1 MSRARVVRT
10 LYRNLLRQARR
21 ADADV
26 ILRHQISKQPVDVLQ
41 VASAGLGRSCRAIN
55 VQIRGQR
62 GRIPRLHAIY
72 DRDVAPTDFAA
83 AETATPATPGKVWM
97 STVDKNTGRTYYYD
111 ALTRETT
118 WTKPAGDIDIRESTG
133 DDSAIVKDALLPK
146 VPAVAVVAQHADYG
160 DNVFYDGAAT
170 SAGPDGVFV
179 NFDDGDVYGWTG
191 EDAGAKVR
199 RKVLVREETPEPGT
213 KLLVVAAHYGRGP
226 MRYHK
231 WVKAE
236 AVAPAAEDEKVAAW
250 TLTSFCRHAFR
261 HPEAL
266 EGYAVGMDVPSS
278 ANAGP
283 SANDANAGPSADA
296 LAEAMESFT
305 AERAQLDKAFEVL
318 AAVNSSAERVSRY
331 GAQSEAGDAKL
342 PRLGSEPLQ
351 RPAFD
356 ERASLIAA
364 NAAYYSAV
372 RRKDADL
379 MEQLLDDDCTMGNSH
394 NFTRGKEQNARDFRN
409 YCENQTP
416 PKYPYLV
423 ELDDV
428 EVFLD
433 SENVGRVV
441 VTERNTADWCASS
454 DDYRPSQSPVT
465 IAREVNVNTFAR
477 AAPGQPWKLRQRQE
491 TRVDFETNARSD
503 QAQA

>member
-41 VASAGLGRSCRAIN
+41 VASAGLGRSCRSIN

-72 DRDVAPTDFAA
+72 DRDVAPADFAA
-83 AETATPATPGKVWM
+83 AATATPATPGEIWM
-97 STVDKNTGRTYYYD
+97 STKDPKTGREYYYD
-111 ALTRETT
+111 LLTRETT
-118 WTKPAGDIDIRESTG
+118 WEKPAGEIRVSTG
-133 DDSAIVKDALLPK
+133 DDSAAAKDALLPK
-146 VPAVAVVAQHADYG
+146 LASVPVVAQHADYG

-231 WVKAE
+231 WVRAE
-236 AVAPAAEDEKVAAW
+236 AVAPAAEDEKPAAW

-266 EGYAVGMDVPSS
+266 EGYAVGMGGPSS
-278 ANAGP
+278 DGGDGP
-283 SANDANAGPSADA
+283 SANDA
-296 LAEAMESFT
+296 LAEALDAFT
-305 AERAQLDKAFEVL
+305 AERAQLDKGFEVL
-318 AAVNSSAERVSRY
+318 KAVNDASGRVERY
-331 GAQSEAGDAKL
+331 GASEADVQL
-342 PRLGSEPLQ
+342 PRLGLEPLQ
-351 RPAFD
+351 RPDFD
-356 ERASLIAA
+356 ESTSLIAA

-372 RRKDADL
+372 RRKDPDL

-394 NFTRGKEQNARDFRN
+394 NYTRGKEQNARDFRN

-491 TRVDFETNARSD
+491 TRVNFETNARSD

>member
-1 MSRARVVRT
+1 MASRARIVRT
-10 LYRNLLRQARR
+10 VYRNVLRQARR

-41 VASAGLGRSCRAIN
+41 VASAGLGRSCRSVN
-55 VQIRGQR
+55 VQINGQR

-72 DRDVAPTDFAA
+72 DRDPNTSDFAA
-83 AETATPATPGKVWM
+83 PATVTPATPAKVWM
-97 STVDKNTGRTYYYD
+97 STKCPDTGRTYYYD
-111 ALTRETT
+111 LLTRETT
-118 WTKPAGDIDIRESTG
+118 WQKPEGEIRESTG
-133 DDSAIVKDALLPK
+133 DDSAARKDALLPK
-146 VPAVAVVAQHADYG
+146 IASVAVVAQHADYG

-199 RKVLVREETPEPGT
+199 RKVLCREETPEPGT

-236 AVAPAAEDEKVAAW
+236 AVAPAAEDEKPAAW

-266 EGYAVGMDVPSS
+266 EGYAVGMDGPSS
-278 ANAGP
+278 DGGDGP
-283 SANDANAGPSADA
+283 SANDA
-296 LAEAMESFT
+296 LAEALDAFT
-305 AERAQLDKAFEVL
+305 AERAQLDKGFEVL
-318 AAVNSSAERVSRY
+318 KAVNDAAGRVERY
-331 GAQSEAGDAKL
+331 GASEADDVQL
-342 PRLGSEPLQ
+342 PPLGSESLQ
-351 RPAFD
+351 LPTFD
-356 ERASLIAA
+356 ERTSLIAA

-394 NFTRGKEQNARDFRN
+394 NYTRGKEQNARDFRN
-409 YCENQTP
+409 YCENPTP

-454 DDYRPSQSPVT
+454 DDWRASQSPVT

-477 AAPGQPWKLRQRQE
+477 SAPGQPWKLRQRQE

>member
-10 LYRNLLRQARR
+10 LYRNLLRQARK

-41 VASAGLGRSCRAIN
+41 VASAGLGKSCRSIN

-62 GRIPRLHAIY
+62 GLIPRLHAIY
-72 DRDVAPTDFAA
+72 DRDVAPADFASQA
-83 AETATPATPGKVWM
+83 TATPATPATPEKVWM

-118 WTKPAGDIDIRESTG
+118 WEKPAGEIRESTG
-133 DDSAIVKDALLPK
+133 DDSAIVKNALLPK
-146 VPAVAVVAQHADYG
+146 LASVPVVAQHADYG

-170 SAGPDGVFV
+170 AAGPDGVFV
-179 NFDDGDVYGWTG
+179 NFDDGDTYGWTG
-191 EDAGAKVR
+191 NEAQSNVR
-199 RKVLVREETPEPGT
+199 RKVLCREETPEPGT

-226 MRYHK
+226 MRFHK
-231 WVKAE
+231 WVRAE
-236 AVAPAAEDEKVAAW
+236 AVAPAAEDEKPAAW

-266 EGYAVGMDVPSS
+266 EGYAVGMDGPSS
-278 ANAGP
+278 DGGDGP
-283 SANDANAGPSADA
+283 STDA
-296 LAEAMESFT
+296 LAEALDAFT
-305 AERAQLDKAFEVL
+305 AERAQLDKGFEVL
-318 AAVNSSAERVSRY
+318 KAVNEAAGRVSRY
-331 GAQSEAGDAKL
+331 GASEADDVRKL

-351 RPAFD
+351 LPAFD
-356 ERASLIAA
+356 ERTSLIAA

-394 NFTRGKEQNARDFRN
+394 NYTRGKEQNARDFRN

-423 ELDDV
+423 EIDDV

-491 TRVDFETNARSD
+491 TRVNFETNARSD

>member
-41 VASAGLGRSCRAIN
+41 VASAGLGRSCRSIN

-72 DRDVAPTDFAA
+72 DRDVAPADFAA
-83 AETATPATPGKVWM
+83 AAIATSATPAKVWM

-146 VPAVAVVAQHADYG
+146 VPAVSVVAQHADYG

-236 AVAPAAEDEKVAAW
+236 AVAPAVEDEVPAHW

-261 HPEAL
+261 RPEAL
-266 EGYAVGMDVPSS
+266 EDYAVGT
-278 ANAGP
+278 NATP
-283 SANDANAGPSADA
+283 SADDA
-296 LAEAMESFT
+296 LAEAMDAFT
-305 AERAQLDKAFEVL
+305 AERTQLDKAFEVL
-318 AAVNSSAERVSRY
+318 AAVNSAAGRVERY
-331 GAQSEAGDAKL
+331 GASEADDVQL
-342 PRLGSEPLQ
+342 PPLGSEPLQ
-351 RPAFD
+351 LPDGD
-356 ERASLIAA
+356 ERMQLIAA

-394 NFTRGKEQNARDFRN
+394 NYTRGKEQNARDFRN

-454 DDYRPSQSPVT
+454 DDWRASQSPVT

>member
-1 MSRARVVRT
+1 MASRARVVRT
-10 LYRNLLRQARR
+10 LYRNLLRKARC

-41 VASAGLGRSCRAIN
+41 VASAGLGRSCRSIN

-72 DRDVAPTDFAA
+72 DRDVAPADFAA
-83 AETATPATPGKVWM
+83 AATATPATPANVWM
-97 STVDKNTGRTYYYD
+97 STKDPNTGRTYYYD

-118 WTKPAGDIDIRESTG
+118 WTKPAGDIRESTG
-133 DDSAIVKDALLPK
+133 DDSAIVKNALLPK
-146 VPAVAVVAQHADYG
+146 MPAVPVVAQHADYG

-199 RKVLVREETPEPGT
+199 QKVLVREETPEPGT

-236 AVAPAAEDEKVAAW
+236 AVAPAAEDEKPAAW

-266 EGYAVGMDVPSS
+266 EGYAVGM
-278 ANAGP
+278 NAGP
-283 SANDANAGPSADA
+283 SANENAGPSVGDA
-296 LAEAMESFT
+296 LAEALDAFT
-305 AERAQLDKAFEVL
+305 AERAQLDKGFEVL
-318 AAVNSSAERVSRY
+318 KAVNDAAGRVERY
-331 GAQSEAGDAKL
+331 GASEADDVQKL
-342 PRLGSEPLQ
+342 QRLGSEPLQ
-351 RPAFD
+351 LPTFD
-356 ERASLIAA
+356 ERTSLIAA

-379 MEQLLDDDCTMGNSH
+379 MEQLLDDDVTMGNSH
-394 NFTRGKEQNARDFRN
+394 NYTRGKEQNARDFRN

-477 AAPGQPWKLRQRQE
+477 SAPGQPWKLRQRQE
-491 TRVDFETNARSD
+491 TRVDFDTNARSN

>member
-1 MSRARVVRT
+1 MASRARVVRT

-21 ADADV
+21 ADGDV

-41 VASAGLGRSCRAIN
+41 VASAGLGRSCRSIN
-55 VQIRGQR
+55 VQINGQR

-72 DRDVAPTDFAA
+72 DRDVAPADFAA
-83 AETATPATPGKVWM
+83 AATATPANPGEIWM
-97 STVDKNTGRTYYYD
+97 STKDPKTGRTYYYD
-111 ALTRETT
+111 LLTRETT
-118 WTKPAGDIDIRESTG
+118 WQKPAGEIRESTG
-133 DDSAIVKDALLPK
+133 NDSAAAKDALLPK
-146 VPAVAVVAQHADYG
+146 LASVPVVAQHADYG

-170 SAGPDGVFV
+170 PAGPDGVFV

-191 EDAGAKVR
+191 DEAESNVR

-231 WVKAE
+231 WVRAE
-236 AVAPAAEDEKVAAW
+236 AVAPAADEKPAAW

-266 EGYAVGMDVPSS
+266 EGYAVGM
-278 ANAGP
+278 NAGP
-283 SANDANAGPSADA
+283 SANENAGPSVGDA
-296 LAEAMESFT
+296 LAEALDAFT
-305 AERAQLDKAFEVL
+305 AERAQLDKGFEAL
-318 AAVNSSAERVSRY
+318 KAVNDAAGRVERY
-331 GAQSEAGDAKL
+331 GASEADDVQRQ
-342 PRLGSEPLQ
+342 PLGSEPLQ
-351 RPAFD
+351 LPEFD
-356 ERASLIAA
+356 ERTSLIAA

-372 RRKDADL
+372 RRKDPDL
-379 MEQLLDDDCTMGNSH
+379 MEQLLDDDVTMGNNH
-394 NFTRGKEQNARDFRN
+394 NYTRGKEQNARDFRR
-409 YCENQTP
+409 YCENPTP

-433 SENVGRVV
+433 SENVGRVI

-477 AAPGQPWKLRQRQE
+477 SAPDQPWKLRQRQE
-491 TRVDFETNARSD
+491 TRVDFDTNARSD

>member
-41 VASAGLGRSCRAIN
+41 VASAGLGRSCRSIN

-62 GRIPRLHAIY
+62 GRIPRLHAVY
-72 DRDVAPTDFAA
+72 DRDVAPADFAA
-83 AETATPATPGKVWM
+83 AETATTATPEKVWM
-97 STVDKNTGRTYYYD
+97 STMDPKTGREYYYD
-111 ALTRETT
+111 AVTRETT
-118 WTKPAGDIDIRESTG
+118 WTKPAGEIRVSTG
-133 DDSAIVKDALLPK
+133 DDSAIVKNALLPK
-146 VPAVAVVAQHADYG
+146 LASVPVVAQHADYG

-170 SAGPDGVFV
+170 PAGPDGVFV

-231 WVKAE
+231 WVRAE
-236 AVAPAAEDEKVAAW
+236 AVAPAAEDEKPAAW

-266 EGYAVGMDVPSS
+266 EGYAVGMNGPSS
-278 ANAGP
+278 DGG
-283 SANDANAGPSADA
+283 DGPSADA
-296 LAEAMESFT
+296 LAEAMDAFT
-305 AERAQLDKAFEVL
+305 AERTQLDKGFEVL
-318 AAVNSSAERVSRY
+318 KAVNEAAGRVSRY
-331 GAQSEAGDAKL
+331 GASEADDVQRQ
-342 PRLGSEPLQ
+342 PLGSEPLQ
-351 RPAFD
+351 LPKFD
-356 ERASLIAA
+356 ERTSLIAA

-394 NFTRGKEQNARDFRN
+394 NYTRGKEQNARDFRN

-423 ELDDV
+423 EIDDV

-433 SENVGRVV
+433 SDNVGRVV

-454 DDYRPSQSPVT
+454 DEYRPSQSPVT